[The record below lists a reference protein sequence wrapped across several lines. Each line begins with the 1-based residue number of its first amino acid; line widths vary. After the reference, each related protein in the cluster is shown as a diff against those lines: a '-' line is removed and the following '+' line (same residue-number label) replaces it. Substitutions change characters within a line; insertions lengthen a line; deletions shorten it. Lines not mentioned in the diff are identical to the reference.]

1 MDAMSST
8 NVTEISFDTNIL
20 FYGFDRRDVTKH
32 RIANVV
38 LDRCFAPDNP
48 IAMQVLA
55 EFYRSAA
62 RKLVRPEAAKAIVE
76 DYLQGMRVISAET
89 SDLRS
94 AMQLHQAGELQFFDA
109 LVLVTLGRSG
119 CTRFFSEDMQHRRAY
134 MGLRLSILFYWKLR
148 NWNRCFRH
156 SRAPGD
162 AFELQGGVEGAAQ
175 GWELMPPA
183 GHFEAADQRVEG
195 VFRRFCFY

>member
-109 LVLVTLGRSG
+109 LVLVTLEPVMNFVFASPLESVNDVDSLALQETARPQVVRGFSPKTCNTAGRTWG
-119 CTRFFSEDMQHRRAY
+119 
-134 MGLRLSILFYWKLR
+134 
-148 NWNRCFRH
+148 
-156 SRAPGD
+156 
-162 AFELQGGVEGAAQ
+162 
-175 GWELMPPA
+175 
-183 GHFEAADQRVEG
+183 
-195 VFRRFCFY
+195 

>member
-1 MDAMSST
+1 MDGMSST

-76 DYLQGMRVISAET
+76 DYLQGMRVIA
-89 SDLRS
+89 RK
-94 AMQLHQAGELQFFDA
+94 
-109 LVLVTLGRSG
+109 
-119 CTRFFSEDMQHRRAY
+119 HRICVQPCSFI
-134 MGLRLSILFYWKLR
+134 RLASCSSSMRW
-148 NWNRCFRH
+148 C
-156 SRAPGD
+156 S
-162 AFELQGGVEGAAQ
+162 
-175 GWELMPPA
+175 
-183 GHFEAADQRVEG
+183 
-195 VFRRFCFY
+195 